1 MNSKE
6 LFSKFSQ
13 GVNWNA
19 FLYFIYKIS
28 ATLLTFLLY
37 NKLDSKTFST
47 FANLNAIIFLVL
59 LWIDFGFQKSIA
71 RFCPEYAQ
79 NSHDLKTFISS
90 LLRFKSIVL
99 VLALPIYLIVVNQLS
114 AKLHLSDYRSYFYA
128 GAGLVL
134 LEGLISVIRLIYHAY
149 FWQKQF
155 NSMNAITLM
164 IEVICDM
171 SCIIIIQNQYILL
184 AALIASKT
192 ISRAILLLLAS
203 IKLPKL
209 YTQIGHNNNKEI
221 HVKALNKRFA
231 VHSAI
236 MWFNTNIKS
245 LTERNVLVPLFTHIF
260 GTDVANIFKIAN
272 DGALL
277 FYRIVIKS
285 IGTTDT
291 ALFAHVYSMK
301 EGKQTWQI
309 AFKKLTTKIAALV
322 LPLLGIVFVLYRYKL
337 WFKYDQYVFQIFLLI
352 CICLLIEVMF
362 SPYER
367 ILEVNRRYVLLT
379 YAYTPYIIMTIILL
393 TTNIMTYIGLFNSIT
408 LIHGVRLVSSFL
420 MFLITRMR
428 YRLTFPIRYVCT
440 LSLSIYIGIY
450 MLDKIMRYVIEIT
463 S

>member
-47 FANLNAIIFLVL
+47 FANLNAIIFLML

-90 LLRFKSIVL
+90 LLRFKVIVL
-99 VLALPIYLIVVNQLS
+99 VVSLPIYLILVNQLS
-114 AKLHLSDYRSYFYA
+114 TKLHLSAYRSYFYA

-149 FWQKQF
+149 FRQKQF
-155 NSMNAITLM
+155 NSLNAIALM
-164 IEVICDM
+164 IEVVCDM
-171 SCIIIIQNQYILL
+171 SCICIIQNQYILL

-192 ISRAILLLLAS
+192 ISRIILLLLAG

-209 YTQIGHNNNKEI
+209 YAQIGHDNNKDI
-221 HVKALNKRFA
+221 HIKALNKKFV

-260 GTDVANIFKIAN
+260 GPETANIFKVAN

-291 ALFAHVYSMK
+291 ALFAHIYNMK

-352 CICLLIEVMF
+352 CICLLMEVMF

-367 ILEVNRRYVLLT
+367 ILEVNRRYVLLAC
-379 YAYTPYIIMTIILL
+379 AYTPYIIMVIILL

-428 YRLTFPIRYVCT
+428 YKLTFPIKYVCA
-440 LSLSIYIGIY
+440 LSLFIYIGIY
-450 MLDKIMRYVIEIT
+450 MLDKIMRYLIEIT
-463 S
+463 I